1 MEVQKAFKIRIKQ
14 LCNERNLSINKLATL
29 SGIEPSTLSSIVN
42 GKSKNPK
49 METVINICAGL
60 NMRLSD
66 FFNDEIFEDIKI
78 D

>member
-1 MEVQKAFKIRIKQ
+1 MEVQKAFETRIKH
-14 LCNERNLSINKLATL
+14 LCKEKNITINKLATL

-60 NMRLSD
+60 NMKLSD
-66 FFNDEIFEDIKI
+66 FFDDKIFENIEI